1 MLVRLGLRQVQLQD
15 SILHL
20 GFRLLHNNRGRKVNN
35 TANLIGASFAVDG
48 LPGLGLILGFPLA
61 GNRHAARFHVDMQI
75 TLLEAWYIRANCE
88 VLGGFRDFNVKGMEE
103 LRLGLKPIVQIV
115 TEDTPVVLEYLEGAG
130 GNKII
135 DIKLIFDELS
145 GFVTWKGRLRFL
157 QNCCC

>member
-1 MLVRLGLRQVQLQD
+1 
-15 SILHL
+15 
-20 GFRLLHNNRGRKVNN
+20 
-35 TANLIGASFAVDG
+35 
-48 LPGLGLILGFPLA
+48 
-61 GNRHAARFHVDMQI
+61 
-75 TLLEAWYIRANCE
+75 
-88 VLGGFRDFNVKGMEE
+88 MEE